1 MLGRHS
7 RPYLGSASAMN
18 SSIYLETSVISYLA
32 SRISRELVTAANQ
45 QMTREWWDDHRADFD
60 LFISQFVVHECSAGD
75 PDAARE
81 RLEVI
86 AEIPELD
93 VTDDAKTLA
102 KELVIN
108 VPLPDKAEIDALHV
122 AVATV
127 HGINYLLTWNCKHIA
142 NAALRHRIEAV
153 CRDHGFE
160 PPTICTPQEL
170 MET

>member
-1 MLGRHS
+1 
-7 RPYLGSASAMN
+7 MN
-18 SSIYLETSVISYLA
+18 PSIYLETSVIGYLT

-45 QMTREWWDDHRADFD
+45 QVTREWWDDHRGDFD
-60 LFISQFVVHECSAGD
+60 LFISQFVVHECKAGD
-75 PDAARE
+75 QDAAHE
-81 RLEVI
+81 RLEII

-93 VTDDAKTLA
+93 VTDDAKVLA
-102 KELVIN
+102 KKLVAN

-127 HGINYLLTWNCKHIA
+127 HGIDYLLTWNCKHIA
-142 NAALRHRIEAV
+142 NAALRHQIEAV

-170 MET
+170 LES